1 LILIFLKFISNILLL
16 LQVCNIPGY
25 EHERKLHPD
34 DLALNV
40 QTAWK
45 TRFDCGNIAN
55 NSAGIAA
62 SAPNANMATSPQSYF
77 SFVLKRNP
85 DNSAQ
90 MARRRVIRYSFFFT
104 SSSSRL
110 VLFQRVDSN

>member
-62 SAPNANMATSPQSYF
+62 SAPNANMATCPQSYF

-90 MARRRVIRYSFFFT
+90 MARRRVKHTIT
-104 SSSSRL
+104 H
-110 VLFQRVDSN
+110 LFKQL